1 MNIVIRSDKDLRNN
15 NEGLKEYRH
24 HNFTVKLR
32 AINLLSC
39 EKLRNI
45 LIPTVCTTLALYCTG
60 LRETKLHPLQDRV
73 HGDFPCN
80 IHHEI

>member
-15 NEGLKEYRH
+15 NEGLKGYNAENRH

-45 LIPTVCTTLALYCTG
+45 LIPSVCTTLSLYG
-60 LRETKLHPLQDRV
+60 PQRDKIASAPRQ
-73 HGDFPCN
+73 GA
-80 IHHEI
+80 